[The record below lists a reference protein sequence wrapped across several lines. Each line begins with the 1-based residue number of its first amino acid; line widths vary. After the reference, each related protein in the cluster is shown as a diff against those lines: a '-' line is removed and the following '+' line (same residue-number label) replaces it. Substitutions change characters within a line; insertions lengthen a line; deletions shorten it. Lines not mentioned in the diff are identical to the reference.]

1 MRLIFV
7 NQEIF
12 LRANFALNKMS
23 SSSFKELFDVSPKQR
38 EIIQWRD
45 ARRKELRQKY
55 LKEIHNPMK
64 QTMPVCVDNFL
75 TLYNFNWL
83 FKIYFILIYLNSYI
97 IEWNLIILI
106 IFYSTIILNLK
117 MK

>member
-1 MRLIFV
+1 
-7 NQEIF
+7 
-12 LRANFALNKMS
+12 MS

-64 QTMPVCVDNFL
+64 QTMPVESAVMRLNGLRLQHEYITRDDNEH
-75 TLYNFNWL
+75 LYRTGQISYADRE
-83 FKIYFILIYLNSYI
+83 FKFS
-97 IEWNLIILI
+97 
-106 IFYSTIILNLK
+106 
-117 MK
+117 